1 MSAEVPEVHSPAV
14 QSAVRKIF
22 RRVVPLFF
30 VMFVANYMDRV
41 NLGFAQDELRADV
54 GLSAAAFG
62 LGAGIFFIAYA
73 IFEVPSNMLMERFG
87 AKVWLT
93 RIMISWGV
101 VATAMA
107 FVDSVEM
114 FYALRFLLGVAEAG
128 FFPAVIYY
136 FSRWLPDS
144 HRGRATSIF
153 LMGSGTATVIVG
165 PVSGALMELH
175 GIWGHAGWQWMFFI
189 EGVFSVV
196 YRFLDSGVEQATWL
210 TDEEKSGLV
219 AAIDAEQDER
229 DARRGGKAARVS
241 RWKLLADPQML
252 LFLWIYFA
260 INVALYAVTF
270 WLPSI
275 VDDIGGVSD
284 FQVGLLTAVPWLCAL
299 AALFVSGR
307 VSDRIGRRRPVLVVL
322 LLLGGC
328 GTLLAVFVSPWVGLG
343 ALCLAAM
350 GFKPA
355 SPVFWTIPQS
365 YLDARAAAPGIAL
378 INSIGNLGGFVAPTA
393 FGIIEDTTGSTKGGL
408 VGLTVVGFLAALSV
422 LLVRGGGRNDRVRT
436 RPAKAVAAPAPET
449 TPGAARTRSR
459 VLPPPDATR
468 PAPPHRRWRG
478 AHWRGPHHARERTVT
493 ASTVSTDVPGATDVP
508 VMPADERTHR
518 HVPPEGS
525 HRHPQVDPLAA
536 LRTPQDPPWDV
547 YLTGTVFLDVIFTG
561 LDSAPVRGTESWARG
576 MGRARAASPTW
587 RPRWPVSACAPR
599 WPPPSATTTT
609 ATTAGTRSPRA
620 RASTCP
626 RPAPCPAGTRR

>member
-1 MSAEVPEVHSPAV
+1 MHSPAV

-153 LMGSGTATVIVG
+153 LMGSGTATVVVG
-165 PVSGALMELH
+165 PVSGALMEMH

-189 EGVFSVV
+189 EGVFSVVLGFVV

-229 DARRGGKAARVS
+229 DARRGEKAARVS

-299 AALFVSGR
+299 VALFVSGR
-307 VSDRIGRRRPVLVVL
+307 VSDRIGKRRPVLVVL

-365 YLDARAAAPGIAL
+365 YLDVRAAAPGIAL

-436 RPAKAVAAPAPET
+436 RPDRAAAAPAPEA
-449 TPGAARTRSR
+449 TPGAARTAQ
-459 VLPPPDATR
+459 PGPAT
-468 PAPPHRRWRG
+468 A
-478 AHWRGPHHARERTVT
+478 
-493 ASTVSTDVPGATDVP
+493 
-508 VMPADERTHR
+508 
-518 HVPPEGS
+518 
-525 HRHPQVDPLAA
+525 
-536 LRTPQDPPWDV
+536 
-547 YLTGTVFLDVIFTG
+547 
-561 LDSAPVRGTESWARG
+561 
-576 MGRARAASPTW
+576 
-587 RPRWPVSACAPR
+587 
-599 WPPPSATTTT
+599 
-609 ATTAGTRSPRA
+609 
-620 RASTCP
+620 
-626 RPAPCPAGTRR
+626 

>member
-1 MSAEVPEVHSPAV
+1 
-14 QSAVRKIF
+14 
-22 RRVVPLFF
+22 
-30 VMFVANYMDRV
+30 MFVANYMDRV

-73 IFEVPSNMLMERFG
+73 LFEVPSNILMERYG
-87 AKVWLT
+87 PKVWLT

-153 LMGSGTATVIVG
+153 LMGSGTATVVVG
-165 PVSGALMELH
+165 PVSGALMEMH

-196 YRFLDSGVEQATWL
+196 LGFVVYRFLDSGIEKADWL
-210 TDEEKSGLV
+210 TDEEKTGLV
-219 AAIDAEQDER
+219 AVIDAEQEAR
-229 DARRGGKAARVS
+229 DAQRGTAGPVS

-275 VDDIGGVSD
+275 VDDIGGLSS
-284 FQVGLLTAVPWLCAL
+284 FEVGLLTSVPWLCAI
-299 AALFVSGR
+299 AAVYVSGR
-307 VSDRIGRRRPVLVVL
+307 LSDRIGKRRPVLITL
-322 LLLGGC
+322 LVLGGC
-328 GTLLAVFVSPWVGLG
+328 GTLLTVFVSPWAGLG

-355 SPVFWTIPQS
+355 SPIFWTIPQS

-393 FGIIEDTTGSTKGGL
+393 FGIIEDTTGSTQAGL

-436 RPAKAVAAPAPET
+436 RATPAPAAAPAPET
-449 TPGAARTRSR
+449 SPGAARGA
-459 VLPPPDATR
+459 LPGTA
-468 PAPPHRRWRG
+468 PA
-478 AHWRGPHHARERTVT
+478 
-493 ASTVSTDVPGATDVP
+493 
-508 VMPADERTHR
+508 
-518 HVPPEGS
+518 
-525 HRHPQVDPLAA
+525 
-536 LRTPQDPPWDV
+536 
-547 YLTGTVFLDVIFTG
+547 
-561 LDSAPVRGTESWARG
+561 
-576 MGRARAASPTW
+576 
-587 RPRWPVSACAPR
+587 
-599 WPPPSATTTT
+599 
-609 ATTAGTRSPRA
+609 
-620 RASTCP
+620 
-626 RPAPCPAGTRR
+626 

>member
-1 MSAEVPEVHSPAV
+1 MHSPAV

-62 LGAGIFFIAYA
+62 LGAGIFFVAYA

-144 HRGRATSIF
+144 HRGRATSVF

-165 PVSGALMELH
+165 PISGALMEMH

-189 EGVFSVV
+189 EGVFSVVLGFVV

-229 DARRGGKAARVS
+229 DARRGEKAARVS

-275 VDDIGGVSD
+275 VDNIGGVSD

-299 AALFVSGR
+299 VALFVSGR
-307 VSDRIGRRRPVLVVL
+307 VSDRIGKRRPVLVAL

-436 RPAKAVAAPAPET
+436 RPAGAAAAPAPET
-449 TPGAARTRSR
+449 SPGAARTTH
-459 VLPPPDATR
+459 PGPAT
-468 PAPPHRRWRG
+468 A
-478 AHWRGPHHARERTVT
+478 
-493 ASTVSTDVPGATDVP
+493 
-508 VMPADERTHR
+508 
-518 HVPPEGS
+518 
-525 HRHPQVDPLAA
+525 
-536 LRTPQDPPWDV
+536 
-547 YLTGTVFLDVIFTG
+547 
-561 LDSAPVRGTESWARG
+561 
-576 MGRARAASPTW
+576 
-587 RPRWPVSACAPR
+587 
-599 WPPPSATTTT
+599 
-609 ATTAGTRSPRA
+609 
-620 RASTCP
+620 
-626 RPAPCPAGTRR
+626 

>member
-1 MSAEVPEVHSPAV
+1 MSVKPAQPAPVEHPPAV
-14 QSAVRKIF
+14 QSAIRKIF

-73 IFEVPSNMLMERFG
+73 LFEVPSNILMERFG

-107 FVDSVEM
+107 FVNSVEM

-165 PVSGALMELH
+165 PVSGALLEMH
-175 GIWGHAGWQWMFFI
+175 GVWGHSGWQWMFFI
-189 EGVFSVV
+189 EGVLSVVLGFVV
-196 YRFLDSGVEQATWL
+196 YRFLDSGIETAKWL
-210 TDEEKSGLV
+210 TDEEKTGLV
-219 AAIDAEQDER
+219 AVIDAEQDAR
-229 DARRGGKAARVS
+229 DAERGTGTHVS

-275 VDDIGGVSD
+275 VDDIGGLSS
-284 FQVGLLTAVPWLCAL
+284 FQVGLLTSVPWLCAI
-299 AALFVSGR
+299 ASVYVSGR
-307 VSDRIGRRRPVLVVL
+307 VSDRIGKRRPILIALLV
-322 LLLGGC
+322 LGGC
-328 GTLLAVFVSPWVGLG
+328 GTLLAVFVSPWAGLG

-355 SPVFWTIPQS
+355 SPIFWTIPQS

-378 INSIGNLGGFVAPTA
+378 VNSIGNLGGFVAPTA
-393 FGIIEDTTGSTKGGL
+393 FGLVEDATGSTKGGL

-436 RPAKAVAAPAPET
+436 KPAKAPVTPEPRA
-449 TPGAARTRSR
+449 TPGAART
-459 VLPPPDATR
+459 AR
-468 PAPPHRRWRG
+468 P
-478 AHWRGPHHARERTVT
+478 GP
-493 ASTVSTDVPGATDVP
+493 
-508 VMPADERTHR
+508 
-518 HVPPEGS
+518 
-525 HRHPQVDPLAA
+525 AA
-536 LRTPQDPPWDV
+536 
-547 YLTGTVFLDVIFTG
+547 
-561 LDSAPVRGTESWARG
+561 A
-576 MGRARAASPTW
+576 
-587 RPRWPVSACAPR
+587 
-599 WPPPSATTTT
+599 
-609 ATTAGTRSPRA
+609 
-620 RASTCP
+620 
-626 RPAPCPAGTRR
+626 

>member
-1 MSAEVPEVHSPAV
+1 MHSPAV

-62 LGAGIFFIAYA
+62 LGAGVFFIAYA
-73 IFEVPSNMLMERFG
+73 LFEIPSNMLMERFG

-93 RIMISWGV
+93 RIMISWGI

-107 FVDSVEM
+107 FVNSVEM

-165 PVSGALMELH
+165 PVSGALMEMH

-196 YRFLDSGVEQATWL
+196 LGFVVYRFLDSGVEQATWL
-210 TDEEKSGLV
+210 TDEEKAHLV
-219 AAIDAEQDER
+219 AAIDAEQEER
-229 DARRGGKAARVS
+229 DARRGEKAARVS

-299 AALFVSGR
+299 VALFVSGR
-307 VSDRIGRRRPVLVVL
+307 VSDSIGKRRPVLVVL

-328 GTLLAVFVSPWVGLG
+328 GTLLAVFVSPWIGLG

-436 RPAKAVAAPAPET
+436 RPAGAAAAPAPET
-449 TPGAARTRSR
+449 TPGAARTAH
-459 VLPPPDATR
+459 PGPAT
-468 PAPPHRRWRG
+468 A
-478 AHWRGPHHARERTVT
+478 
-493 ASTVSTDVPGATDVP
+493 
-508 VMPADERTHR
+508 
-518 HVPPEGS
+518 
-525 HRHPQVDPLAA
+525 
-536 LRTPQDPPWDV
+536 
-547 YLTGTVFLDVIFTG
+547 
-561 LDSAPVRGTESWARG
+561 
-576 MGRARAASPTW
+576 
-587 RPRWPVSACAPR
+587 
-599 WPPPSATTTT
+599 
-609 ATTAGTRSPRA
+609 
-620 RASTCP
+620 
-626 RPAPCPAGTRR
+626 

>member
-1 MSAEVPEVHSPAV
+1 M
-14 QSAVRKIF
+14 
-22 RRVVPLFF
+22 
-30 VMFVANYMDRV
+30 
-41 NLGFAQDELRADV
+41 
-54 GLSAAAFG
+54 
-62 LGAGIFFIAYA
+62 
-73 IFEVPSNMLMERFG
+73 
-87 AKVWLT
+87 WLT

-107 FVDSVEM
+107 FVNSVEM

-165 PVSGALMELH
+165 PISGALMEMH
-175 GIWGHAGWQWMFFI
+175 GIWGHAGWQWMFFV
-189 EGVFSVV
+189 EGVFSVVLGFVV

-219 AAIDAEQDER
+219 AAIDAEQEER
-229 DARRGGKAARVS
+229 DARRGEKAARVS

-299 AALFVSGR
+299 VALFVSGR
-307 VSDRIGRRRPVLVVL
+307 VSDRIGKRRPVLVVL

-393 FGIIEDTTGSTKGGL
+393 FGIIEDSTGSTKGGL

-422 LLVRGGGRNDRVRT
+422 LLVRGGGRNDRVRA
-436 RPAKAVAAPAPET
+436 RPAKAPAAAAPES
-449 TPGAARTRSR
+449 TPGAARRAD
-459 VLPPPDATR
+459 PG
-468 PAPPHRRWRG
+468 PAP
-478 AHWRGPHHARERTVT
+478 A
-493 ASTVSTDVPGATDVP
+493 
-508 VMPADERTHR
+508 
-518 HVPPEGS
+518 
-525 HRHPQVDPLAA
+525 
-536 LRTPQDPPWDV
+536 
-547 YLTGTVFLDVIFTG
+547 
-561 LDSAPVRGTESWARG
+561 
-576 MGRARAASPTW
+576 
-587 RPRWPVSACAPR
+587 
-599 WPPPSATTTT
+599 
-609 ATTAGTRSPRA
+609 
-620 RASTCP
+620 
-626 RPAPCPAGTRR
+626 

>member
-1 MSAEVPEVHSPAV
+1 
-14 QSAVRKIF
+14 
-22 RRVVPLFF
+22 
-30 VMFVANYMDRV
+30 MFVANYMDRV
-41 NLGFAQDELRADV
+41 NLGFAQDQLRADV

-101 VATAMA
+101 VATAMV
-107 FVDSVEM
+107 FVNSPGM

-144 HRGRATSIF
+144 HRGRATSVF

-165 PVSGALMELH
+165 PISGALLEMH
-175 GIWGHAGWQWMFFI
+175 GIWGHSGWQWMFFI
-189 EGVFSVV
+189 EGIVSVALGFVV
-196 YRFLDSGVEQATWL
+196 YRFLDSSVEAATWL
-210 TDEEKSGLV
+210 TREEKDGLV
-219 AAIDAEQDER
+219 AVIDAEQHER
-229 DARRGGKAARVS
+229 EEGRATARVS

-275 VDDIGGVSD
+275 VDDIGGLSE
-284 FQVGLLTAVPWLCAL
+284 FQVGLLTAVPWLFAI
-299 AALFVSGR
+299 ASVYVSGR
-307 VSDRIGRRRPVLVVL
+307 LSDRIGKRRPILVAL
-322 LLLGGC
+322 LLVGGA

-343 ALCLAAM
+343 ALCLAAV

-355 SPVFWTIPQS
+355 SPIFWTIPQS

-393 FGIIEDTTGSTKGGL
+393 FGLIEDATGSTKGGL

-422 LLVRGGGRNDRVRT
+422 LLVRGGGRNDVVRGARRT
-436 RPAKAVAAPAPET
+436 PPDPASAPASRIVGG
-449 TPGAARTRSR
+449 GAAR
-459 VLPPPDATR
+459 
-468 PAPPHRRWRG
+468 
-478 AHWRGPHHARERTVT
+478 VT
-493 ASTVSTDVPGATDVP
+493 G
-508 VMPADERTHR
+508 
-518 HVPPEGS
+518 
-525 HRHPQVDPLAA
+525 
-536 LRTPQDPPWDV
+536 
-547 YLTGTVFLDVIFTG
+547 
-561 LDSAPVRGTESWARG
+561 
-576 MGRARAASPTW
+576 
-587 RPRWPVSACAPR
+587 
-599 WPPPSATTTT
+599 
-609 ATTAGTRSPRA
+609 
-620 RASTCP
+620 
-626 RPAPCPAGTRR
+626 

>member
-1 MSAEVPEVHSPAV
+1 MSAVPPEAHSPAV

-73 IFEVPSNMLMERFG
+73 LFEVPSNILMERYG
-87 AKVWLT
+87 PKVWLT

-107 FVDSVEM
+107 FVNSVEM

-144 HRGRATSIF
+144 HRGRATSVF

-165 PVSGALMELH
+165 PVSGALMEMH
-175 GIWGHAGWQWMFFI
+175 GVWGHAGWQWMFFI

-196 YRFLDSGVEQATWL
+196 LGFVVYRFLDSGVETADWL
-210 TDEEKSGLV
+210 TEEEKTGLV
-219 AAIDAEQDER
+219 AVIDAEQEER
-229 DARRGGKAARVS
+229 DARRGTGAHAS
-241 RWKLLADPQML
+241 RWRLLADPQML

-275 VDDIGGVSD
+275 VDDIGGLGD
-284 FQVGLLTAVPWLCAL
+284 FQVGLLTSVPWLCAI
-299 AALFVSGR
+299 AAVYVSGR
-307 VSDRIGRRRPVLVVL
+307 VSDRLGKRRPVLAVL
-322 LLLGGC
+322 LVLGGC
-328 GTLLAVFVSPWVGLG
+328 GTLLAVFVSPWAGLG

-393 FGIIEDTTGSTKGGL
+393 FGLIEDATGSTRGGL

-422 LLVRGGGRNDRVRT
+422 LLVRGGGRNDRVRA
-436 RPAKAVAAPAPET
+436 RPAKA
-449 TPGAARTRSR
+449 
-459 VLPPPDATR
+459 PDATG
-468 PAPPHRRWRG
+468 PEAAPG
-478 AHWRGPHHARERTVT
+478 TART
-493 ASTVSTDVPGATDVP
+493 ALPG
-508 VMPADERTHR
+508 
-518 HVPPEGS
+518 
-525 HRHPQVDPLAA
+525 
-536 LRTPQDPPWDV
+536 
-547 YLTGTVFLDVIFTG
+547 
-561 LDSAPVRGTESWARG
+561 
-576 MGRARAASPTW
+576 
-587 RPRWPVSACAPR
+587 
-599 WPPPSATTTT
+599 SAT
-609 ATTAGTRSPRA
+609 A
-620 RASTCP
+620 
-626 RPAPCPAGTRR
+626 

>member
-1 MSAEVPEVHSPAV
+1 VSAVPPVPEVQHPPAV

-73 IFEVPSNMLMERFG
+73 IFEVPSNILMERFG

-107 FVDSVEM
+107 FVNSVEM

-165 PVSGALMELH
+165 PISGALLEMH
-175 GIWGHAGWQWMFFI
+175 GIWGHSGWQWMFFV
-189 EGVFSVV
+189 EGVFSVVLGFVV

-210 TDEEKSGLV
+210 TDEEKTGLV
-219 AAIDAEQDER
+219 AVIDAEQDAR
-229 DARRGGKAARVS
+229 DERRGEKAAKVS

-275 VDDIGGVSD
+275 VDDIGGLSA
-284 FQVGLLTAVPWLCAL
+284 FQVGLLTSVPWICAI
-299 AALFVSGR
+299 AALYVSGR
-307 VSDRIGRRRPVLVVL
+307 ISDRIGKRRPVLVTL

-393 FGIIEDTTGSTKGGL
+393 FGIIEDSTGSTKGGL

-436 RPAKAVAAPAPET
+436 RPAKTPPAPAPKT
-449 TPGAARTRSR
+449 TPGAARS
-459 VLPPPDATR
+459 
-468 PAPPHRRWRG
+468 APPG
-478 AHWRGPHHARERTVT
+478 
-493 ASTVSTDVPGATDVP
+493 
-508 VMPADERTHR
+508 
-518 HVPPEGS
+518 
-525 HRHPQVDPLAA
+525 
-536 LRTPQDPPWDV
+536 
-547 YLTGTVFLDVIFTG
+547 
-561 LDSAPVRGTESWARG
+561 
-576 MGRARAASPTW
+576 
-587 RPRWPVSACAPR
+587 
-599 WPPPSATTTT
+599 SAT
-609 ATTAGTRSPRA
+609 A
-620 RASTCP
+620 
-626 RPAPCPAGTRR
+626 

>member
-1 MSAEVPEVHSPAV
+1 V

-73 IFEVPSNMLMERFG
+73 LFEVPSNILMERFG

-144 HRGRATSIF
+144 HRGRATSVF

-165 PVSGALMELH
+165 PVSGALLEMH
-175 GIWGHAGWQWMFFI
+175 GVWGHSGWQWMFFV
-189 EGVFSVV
+189 EGVFSVVLGFVV

-210 TDEEKSGLV
+210 TDEEKTGLV
-219 AAIDAEQDER
+219 AVIDAEQDER
-229 DARRGGKAARVS
+229 DARRGDKAAKVS

-275 VDDIGGVSD
+275 VDDIGGLSD
-284 FQVGLLTAVPWLCAL
+284 FQVGLLTSVPWLCAIG
-299 AALFVSGR
+299 ALYVSGR
-307 VSDRIGRRRPVLVVL
+307 ISDRIGKRRPVLITL
-322 LLLGGC
+322 LVLGGC
-328 GTLLAVFVSPWVGLG
+328 GTLLAVFVSPWAGLG
-343 ALCLAAM
+343 ALCVAAM

-393 FGIIEDTTGSTKGGL
+393 FGIIEDSTGSTEGGL

-436 RPAKAVAAPAPET
+436 RPARKPAATAPET
-449 TPGAARTRSR
+449 TPGAARTSH
-459 VLPPPDATR
+459 PGPAT
-468 PAPPHRRWRG
+468 A
-478 AHWRGPHHARERTVT
+478 
-493 ASTVSTDVPGATDVP
+493 
-508 VMPADERTHR
+508 
-518 HVPPEGS
+518 
-525 HRHPQVDPLAA
+525 
-536 LRTPQDPPWDV
+536 
-547 YLTGTVFLDVIFTG
+547 
-561 LDSAPVRGTESWARG
+561 
-576 MGRARAASPTW
+576 
-587 RPRWPVSACAPR
+587 
-599 WPPPSATTTT
+599 
-609 ATTAGTRSPRA
+609 
-620 RASTCP
+620 
-626 RPAPCPAGTRR
+626 

>member
-1 MSAEVPEVHSPAV
+1 
-14 QSAVRKIF
+14 
-22 RRVVPLFF
+22 
-30 VMFVANYMDRV
+30 MFVANYMDRV

-73 IFEVPSNMLMERFG
+73 IFEVPSNILMERFG
-87 AKVWLT
+87 PKVWLT

-107 FVDSVEM
+107 FVNSVEM

-165 PVSGALMELH
+165 PVSGALMEMH
-175 GIWGHAGWQWMFFI
+175 GIWGHSGWQWMFFI

-196 YRFLDSGVEQATWL
+196 LGFVVYRFLDSGIEQATWL
-210 TDEEKSGLV
+210 TDEEKTGLV
-219 AAIDAEQDER
+219 AVIDAEQDAR
-229 DARRGGKAARVS
+229 DARRGTGAAEVS

-299 AALFVSGR
+299 VALFVSGR
-307 VSDRIGRRRPVLVVL
+307 ISDRIGKRRPVLVIL

-328 GTLLAVFVSPWVGLG
+328 GTLLAVFVSPWAGLG

-355 SPVFWTIPQS
+355 SPIFWTIPQS

-436 RPAKAVAAPAPET
+436 RPAKAPVPTAPET
-449 TPGAARTRSR
+449 TPGAARTAR
-459 VLPPPDATR
+459 PGPAT
-468 PAPPHRRWRG
+468 A
-478 AHWRGPHHARERTVT
+478 
-493 ASTVSTDVPGATDVP
+493 
-508 VMPADERTHR
+508 
-518 HVPPEGS
+518 
-525 HRHPQVDPLAA
+525 
-536 LRTPQDPPWDV
+536 
-547 YLTGTVFLDVIFTG
+547 
-561 LDSAPVRGTESWARG
+561 
-576 MGRARAASPTW
+576 
-587 RPRWPVSACAPR
+587 
-599 WPPPSATTTT
+599 
-609 ATTAGTRSPRA
+609 
-620 RASTCP
+620 
-626 RPAPCPAGTRR
+626 

>member
-1 MSAEVPEVHSPAV
+1 M
-14 QSAVRKIF
+14 
-22 RRVVPLFF
+22 
-30 VMFVANYMDRV
+30 
-41 NLGFAQDELRADV
+41 
-54 GLSAAAFG
+54 
-62 LGAGIFFIAYA
+62 
-73 IFEVPSNMLMERFG
+73 
-87 AKVWLT
+87 WLT

-165 PVSGALMELH
+165 PISGALMEMH

-196 YRFLDSGVEQATWL
+196 LGFVVYRFLDSGVEQATWL
-210 TDEEKSGLV
+210 TDEETSGLV

-229 DARRGGKAARVS
+229 DARRGEKAARVS
-241 RWKLLADPQML
+241 RWKLLADPRML

-299 AALFVSGR
+299 VALFVSGR
-307 VSDRIGRRRPVLVVL
+307 VSDRIGKRRPVLVVL

-408 VGLTVVGFLAALSV
+408 VGLTVVGFLAAPSV

-436 RPAKAVAAPAPET
+436 RPERVVAAPAPET
-449 TPGAARTRSR
+449 TPGADRTAQ
-459 VLPPPDATR
+459 PGPAT
-468 PAPPHRRWRG
+468 A
-478 AHWRGPHHARERTVT
+478 
-493 ASTVSTDVPGATDVP
+493 
-508 VMPADERTHR
+508 
-518 HVPPEGS
+518 
-525 HRHPQVDPLAA
+525 
-536 LRTPQDPPWDV
+536 
-547 YLTGTVFLDVIFTG
+547 
-561 LDSAPVRGTESWARG
+561 
-576 MGRARAASPTW
+576 
-587 RPRWPVSACAPR
+587 
-599 WPPPSATTTT
+599 
-609 ATTAGTRSPRA
+609 
-620 RASTCP
+620 
-626 RPAPCPAGTRR
+626 

>member
-1 MSAEVPEVHSPAV
+1 MPAAPPTPEVQHPPAV
-14 QSAVRKIF
+14 SSAIHKIF

-41 NLGFAQDELRADV
+41 NLGFAQDQLRADV

-107 FVDSVEM
+107 FVNSPGM

-144 HRGRATSIF
+144 HRGRATSVF

-165 PVSGALMELH
+165 PISGALLEMH
-175 GIWGHAGWQWMFFI
+175 GLWGHSGWQWMFFV

-196 YRFLDSGVEQATWL
+196 LGFVVYRYLDSGIEQATWL
-210 TDEEKSGLV
+210 TDEEKAGLV
-219 AAIDAEQDER
+219 TAIDAEQDAR
-229 DARRGGKAARVS
+229 DAQRGTKARVS

-275 VDDIGGVSD
+275 VDDIGGLSD
-284 FQVGLLTAVPWLCAL
+284 LQVGFLTSVPWICAI
-299 AALFVSGR
+299 AAVYVSGR
-307 VSDRIGRRRPVLVVL
+307 ISDRIGKRRPVLVVL
-322 LLLGGC
+322 LLIGGC

-343 ALCLAAM
+343 ALCLAAV

-422 LLVRGGGRNDRVRT
+422 LLVRGGGRNDRVRVRT
-436 RPAKAVAAPAPET
+436 SKGAAAPAPEESPGVARSVRPGT
-449 TPGAARTRSR
+449 GAA
-459 VLPPPDATR
+459 
-468 PAPPHRRWRG
+468 
-478 AHWRGPHHARERTVT
+478 
-493 ASTVSTDVPGATDVP
+493 
-508 VMPADERTHR
+508 
-518 HVPPEGS
+518 
-525 HRHPQVDPLAA
+525 
-536 LRTPQDPPWDV
+536 
-547 YLTGTVFLDVIFTG
+547 
-561 LDSAPVRGTESWARG
+561 
-576 MGRARAASPTW
+576 
-587 RPRWPVSACAPR
+587 
-599 WPPPSATTTT
+599 
-609 ATTAGTRSPRA
+609 
-620 RASTCP
+620 
-626 RPAPCPAGTRR
+626 

>member
-1 MSAEVPEVHSPAV
+1 MHSPAV

-153 LMGSGTATVIVG
+153 LMGSGTATVVVG
-165 PVSGALMELH
+165 PVSGALMEMH

-189 EGVFSVV
+189 EGVFSVVLGFVV

-229 DARRGGKAARVS
+229 DARRGEKAARVS

-299 AALFVSGR
+299 VALFVSGR
-307 VSDRIGRRRPVLVVL
+307 VSDRIGKRRPVLVVL

-436 RPAKAVAAPAPET
+436 RPDRAAAAPAPEA
-449 TPGAARTRSR
+449 TPGAARTAQ
-459 VLPPPDATR
+459 PGPAT
-468 PAPPHRRWRG
+468 A
-478 AHWRGPHHARERTVT
+478 
-493 ASTVSTDVPGATDVP
+493 
-508 VMPADERTHR
+508 
-518 HVPPEGS
+518 
-525 HRHPQVDPLAA
+525 
-536 LRTPQDPPWDV
+536 
-547 YLTGTVFLDVIFTG
+547 
-561 LDSAPVRGTESWARG
+561 
-576 MGRARAASPTW
+576 
-587 RPRWPVSACAPR
+587 
-599 WPPPSATTTT
+599 
-609 ATTAGTRSPRA
+609 
-620 RASTCP
+620 
-626 RPAPCPAGTRR
+626 

>member
-1 MSAEVPEVHSPAV
+1 MHSPAV

-107 FVDSVEM
+107 FVNSVEM

-165 PVSGALMELH
+165 PISGALMEMH
-175 GIWGHAGWQWMFFI
+175 GIWGHAGWQWMFFV
-189 EGVFSVV
+189 EGVFSVVLGFVV

-219 AAIDAEQDER
+219 AAIDAEQEER
-229 DARRGGKAARVS
+229 DARRGEKAARVS

-299 AALFVSGR
+299 VALFVSGR

-393 FGIIEDTTGSTKGGL
+393 FGIIEDSTGSTKGGL

-422 LLVRGGGRNDRVRT
+422 LLVRGGGRNDRVRA
-436 RPAKAVAAPAPET
+436 RPAKAPAAPAPES
-449 TPGAARTRSR
+449 TPGAARRAD
-459 VLPPPDATR
+459 PG
-468 PAPPHRRWRG
+468 PAP
-478 AHWRGPHHARERTVT
+478 A
-493 ASTVSTDVPGATDVP
+493 
-508 VMPADERTHR
+508 
-518 HVPPEGS
+518 
-525 HRHPQVDPLAA
+525 
-536 LRTPQDPPWDV
+536 
-547 YLTGTVFLDVIFTG
+547 
-561 LDSAPVRGTESWARG
+561 
-576 MGRARAASPTW
+576 
-587 RPRWPVSACAPR
+587 
-599 WPPPSATTTT
+599 
-609 ATTAGTRSPRA
+609 
-620 RASTCP
+620 
-626 RPAPCPAGTRR
+626 

>member
-1 MSAEVPEVHSPAV
+1 MHSPAV

-62 LGAGIFFIAYA
+62 LGAGVFFIAYA

-107 FVDSVEM
+107 FVNSVEM

-165 PVSGALMELH
+165 PISGALMEMH

-189 EGVFSVV
+189 EGIFSVVLGFVV
-196 YRFLDSGVEQATWL
+196 YRFLDSGIEQAAWL
-210 TDEEKSGLV
+210 TDEEKTGLV
-219 AAIDAEQDER
+219 AAIDAEQEER
-229 DARRGGKAARVS
+229 DARRGGEAAKVS

-299 AALFVSGR
+299 VALFVSGR
-307 VSDRIGRRRPVLVVL
+307 ISDRIGKRRPVLAVL

-393 FGIIEDTTGSTKGGL
+393 FGIIEDTTGSTEGGL
-408 VGLTVVGFLAALSV
+408 VGLTVIGFLAALSV

-449 TPGAARTRSR
+449 TPGAART
-459 VLPPPDATR
+459 VHP
-468 PAPPHRRWRG
+468 
-478 AHWRGPHHARERTVT
+478 GP
-493 ASTVSTDVPGATDVP
+493 
-508 VMPADERTHR
+508 
-518 HVPPEGS
+518 
-525 HRHPQVDPLAA
+525 
-536 LRTPQDPPWDV
+536 
-547 YLTGTVFLDVIFTG
+547 
-561 LDSAPVRGTESWARG
+561 
-576 MGRARAASPTW
+576 
-587 RPRWPVSACAPR
+587 
-599 WPPPSATTTT
+599 ATT
-609 ATTAGTRSPRA
+609 
-620 RASTCP
+620 
-626 RPAPCPAGTRR
+626 

>member
-1 MSAEVPEVHSPAV
+1 MSAVPPVPEVQHPPAV
-14 QSAVRKIF
+14 RSAVRKIF

-107 FVDSVEM
+107 FVNSAEM

-165 PVSGALMELH
+165 PISGALMEMH

-189 EGVFSVV
+189 EGIFSVVLGFVV
-196 YRFLDSGVEQATWL
+196 YRFLDSGIETAKWL
-210 TDEEKSGLV
+210 TDEEKTGLV
-219 AAIDAEQDER
+219 AVIDAEQR
-229 DARRGGKAARVS
+229 DREDRRGTARVS

-275 VDDIGGVSD
+275 VDDIGGLSD
-284 FQVGLLTAVPWLCAL
+284 LQVGFLTAVPWLCAI
-299 AALFVSGR
+299 AAVYVSGR
-307 VSDRIGRRRPVLVVL
+307 ISDRIGKRRPVLITL

-436 RPAKAVAAPAPET
+436 RPAKTPAAPAPEA
-449 TPGAARTRSR
+449 TPGAART
-459 VLPPPDATR
+459 AR
-468 PAPPHRRWRG
+468 P
-478 AHWRGPHHARERTVT
+478 GP
-493 ASTVSTDVPGATDVP
+493 
-508 VMPADERTHR
+508 
-518 HVPPEGS
+518 
-525 HRHPQVDPLAA
+525 AA
-536 LRTPQDPPWDV
+536 
-547 YLTGTVFLDVIFTG
+547 
-561 LDSAPVRGTESWARG
+561 A
-576 MGRARAASPTW
+576 
-587 RPRWPVSACAPR
+587 
-599 WPPPSATTTT
+599 
-609 ATTAGTRSPRA
+609 
-620 RASTCP
+620 
-626 RPAPCPAGTRR
+626 

>member
-1 MSAEVPEVHSPAV
+1 MHPPAV
-14 QSAVRKIF
+14 QSAIRKIF

-73 IFEVPSNMLMERFG
+73 LFEVPSNILMERYG
-87 AKVWLT
+87 PKVWLT

-107 FVDSVEM
+107 FVNSVEM

-165 PVSGALMELH
+165 PVSGALMEMH

-196 YRFLDSGVEQATWL
+196 LGFVVYRFLDSGIDKADWL
-210 TDEEKSGLV
+210 TDEEKTGLV
-219 AAIDAEQDER
+219 AVIDAEQDAR
-229 DARRGGKAARVS
+229 DAQRGTRGRAS
-241 RWKLLADPQML
+241 RWKMLADPQML

-275 VDDIGGVSD
+275 VADIGGLSS
-284 FQVGLLTAVPWLCAL
+284 FQVGLLTSVPWLCAI
-299 AALFVSGR
+299 AAVYLSGR
-307 VSDRIGRRRPVLVVL
+307 VSDRIGKRRPVLMTL
-322 LLLGGC
+322 LVLGGC
-328 GTLLAVFVSPWVGLG
+328 GTLLAVFVSPWAGLG

-355 SPVFWTIPQS
+355 SPIFWTIPQS

-393 FGIIEDTTGSTKGGL
+393 FGIIEDSTGSTKGGL

-436 RPAKAVAAPAPET
+436 SPSKAPTATAPGT
-449 TPGAARTRSR
+449 TPGAART
-459 VLPPPDATR
+459 
-468 PAPPHRRWRG
+468 
-478 AHWRGPHHARERTVT
+478 AHPGPST
-493 ASTVSTDVPGATDVP
+493 A
-508 VMPADERTHR
+508 
-518 HVPPEGS
+518 
-525 HRHPQVDPLAA
+525 
-536 LRTPQDPPWDV
+536 
-547 YLTGTVFLDVIFTG
+547 
-561 LDSAPVRGTESWARG
+561 
-576 MGRARAASPTW
+576 
-587 RPRWPVSACAPR
+587 
-599 WPPPSATTTT
+599 
-609 ATTAGTRSPRA
+609 
-620 RASTCP
+620 
-626 RPAPCPAGTRR
+626 

>member
-1 MSAEVPEVHSPAV
+1 MSAVVPVEHPPAV
-14 QSAVRKIF
+14 QSAVAKIF

-41 NLGFAQDELRADV
+41 NLGFAQDQLRADV

-73 IFEVPSNMLMERFG
+73 LFEVPSNMMMERFG
-87 AKVWLT
+87 AKIWLT

-107 FVDSVEM
+107 FVNSPGL

-144 HRGRATSIF
+144 HRGRATSVF

-165 PVSGALMELH
+165 PISGALLEMH
-175 GIWGHAGWQWMFFI
+175 GVWGHSGWQWMFFI
-189 EGVFSVV
+189 EGVVSVV
-196 YRFLDSGVEQATWL
+196 LGFVVFRFLDSSVESATWL
-210 TDEEKSGLV
+210 TREEKDGLV
-219 AAIDAEQDER
+219 AVIDAEQHER
-229 DARRGGKAARVS
+229 QEARATAHVS

-275 VDDIGGVSD
+275 VDDIGGLSE
-284 FQVGLLTAVPWLCAL
+284 FQVGLLTAVPWLFAI
-299 AALFVSGR
+299 ASVYVSGR
-307 VSDRIGRRRPVLVVL
+307 LSDKLGKRRPILVAL
-322 LLLGGC
+322 LLIGGA
-328 GTLLAVFVSPWVGLG
+328 GTLLAVFVSPWAGLG
-343 ALCLAAM
+343 ALCLAAV

-393 FGIIEDTTGSTKGGL
+393 FGLIEDATGSTKGGL

-422 LLVRGGGRNDRVRT
+422 LLVRGGGRNDKVR
-436 RPAKAVAAPAPET
+436 RPRQAQAAPA
-449 TPGAARTRSR
+449 R
-459 VLPPPDATR
+459 R
-468 PAPPHRRWRG
+468 PAPGGIAERG
-478 AHWRGPHHARERTVT
+478 A
-493 ASTVSTDVPGATDVP
+493 
-508 VMPADERTHR
+508 
-518 HVPPEGS
+518 
-525 HRHPQVDPLAA
+525 AA
-536 LRTPQDPPWDV
+536 V
-547 YLTGTVFLDVIFTG
+547 
-561 LDSAPVRGTESWARG
+561 
-576 MGRARAASPTW
+576 
-587 RPRWPVSACAPR
+587 
-599 WPPPSATTTT
+599 
-609 ATTAGTRSPRA
+609 
-620 RASTCP
+620 
-626 RPAPCPAGTRR
+626 

>member
-1 MSAEVPEVHSPAV
+1 M
-14 QSAVRKIF
+14 
-22 RRVVPLFF
+22 VPLFF

-73 IFEVPSNMLMERFG
+73 LFEVPSNILMERFG

-107 FVDSVEM
+107 FVNSVET

-165 PVSGALMELH
+165 PVSGALLEMH
-175 GIWGHAGWQWMFFI
+175 GVWGHSGWQWMFFI
-189 EGVFSVV
+189 EGVLSVVLGFVV
-196 YRFLDSGVEQATWL
+196 YRFLDSGIETAKWL
-210 TDEEKSGLV
+210 TDEEKTGLV
-219 AAIDAEQDER
+219 AVIDAEQDAR
-229 DARRGGKAARVS
+229 DAERGTGTHVS

-275 VDDIGGVSD
+275 VDDIGGLSS
-284 FQVGLLTAVPWLCAL
+284 FQVGLLTSVPWLCAI
-299 AALFVSGR
+299 ASVYVSGR
-307 VSDRIGRRRPVLVVL
+307 VSDRIGKRRPILIALLV
-322 LLLGGC
+322 LGGC
-328 GTLLAVFVSPWVGLG
+328 GTLLAVFVSPWAGLG

-355 SPVFWTIPQS
+355 SPIFWTIPQS

-378 INSIGNLGGFVAPTA
+378 VNSIGNLGGFVAPTA
-393 FGIIEDTTGSTKGGL
+393 FGLIEDATGSTKGGL

-436 RPAKAVAAPAPET
+436 KPAKAPVTPEPRA
-449 TPGAARTRSR
+449 TPGAART
-459 VLPPPDATR
+459 AR
-468 PAPPHRRWRG
+468 P
-478 AHWRGPHHARERTVT
+478 GP
-493 ASTVSTDVPGATDVP
+493 
-508 VMPADERTHR
+508 
-518 HVPPEGS
+518 
-525 HRHPQVDPLAA
+525 AA
-536 LRTPQDPPWDV
+536 
-547 YLTGTVFLDVIFTG
+547 
-561 LDSAPVRGTESWARG
+561 A
-576 MGRARAASPTW
+576 
-587 RPRWPVSACAPR
+587 
-599 WPPPSATTTT
+599 
-609 ATTAGTRSPRA
+609 
-620 RASTCP
+620 
-626 RPAPCPAGTRR
+626 

>member
-1 MSAEVPEVHSPAV
+1 M
-14 QSAVRKIF
+14 
-22 RRVVPLFF
+22 VPLFF

-114 FYALRFLLGVAEAG
+114 FYALRFLLGAAEAG

-144 HRGRATSIF
+144 HRGRATSVF

-165 PVSGALMELH
+165 PVSGALMEMH
-175 GIWGHAGWQWMFFI
+175 GVWGHAGWQWMFFI

-196 YRFLDSGVEQATWL
+196 LGFVVYRFLDSSVESATWL
-210 TDEEKSGLV
+210 TDEEKAGLTAV
-219 AAIDAEQDER
+219 IDAEQA
-229 DARRGGKAARVS
+229 ARETTRGTARVS

-284 FQVGLLTAVPWLCAL
+284 FQVGLLTSVPWLCAI
-299 AALFVSGR
+299 AAVYVSGR
-307 VSDRIGRRRPVLVVL
+307 VSDRIGKRRPVLVTL
-322 LLLGGC
+322 LVLGGC
-328 GTLLAVFVSPWVGLG
+328 GTLLAVFVSPWAGLG

-393 FGIIEDTTGSTKGGL
+393 FGIIEDATGSTKGGL

-436 RPAKAVAAPAPET
+436 RRAQAPAAGTPGTAPDT
-449 TPGAARTRSR
+449 TPGVARTG
-459 VLPPPDATR
+459 R
-468 PAPPHRRWRG
+468 PG
-478 AHWRGPHHARERTVT
+478 
-493 ASTVSTDVPGATDVP
+493 
-508 VMPADERTHR
+508 
-518 HVPPEGS
+518 
-525 HRHPQVDPLAA
+525 
-536 LRTPQDPPWDV
+536 
-547 YLTGTVFLDVIFTG
+547 
-561 LDSAPVRGTESWARG
+561 
-576 MGRARAASPTW
+576 
-587 RPRWPVSACAPR
+587 
-599 WPPPSATTTT
+599 T
-609 ATTAGTRSPRA
+609 ATA
-620 RASTCP
+620 
-626 RPAPCPAGTRR
+626 

>member
-1 MSAEVPEVHSPAV
+1 
-14 QSAVRKIF
+14 
-22 RRVVPLFF
+22 
-30 VMFVANYMDRV
+30 
-41 NLGFAQDELRADV
+41 
-54 GLSAAAFG
+54 
-62 LGAGIFFIAYA
+62 
-73 IFEVPSNMLMERFG
+73 MLMERFG

-196 YRFLDSGVEQATWL
+196 LGFVVYRFLDSGVEQATWL

-229 DARRGGKAARVS
+229 DARRGGKAAGVS

-436 RPAKAVAAPAPET
+436 RPTRAVAAPAPET
-449 TPGAARTRSR
+449 TPGAARTAQ
-459 VLPPPDATR
+459 PGPAT
-468 PAPPHRRWRG
+468 A
-478 AHWRGPHHARERTVT
+478 
-493 ASTVSTDVPGATDVP
+493 
-508 VMPADERTHR
+508 
-518 HVPPEGS
+518 
-525 HRHPQVDPLAA
+525 
-536 LRTPQDPPWDV
+536 
-547 YLTGTVFLDVIFTG
+547 
-561 LDSAPVRGTESWARG
+561 
-576 MGRARAASPTW
+576 
-587 RPRWPVSACAPR
+587 
-599 WPPPSATTTT
+599 
-609 ATTAGTRSPRA
+609 
-620 RASTCP
+620 
-626 RPAPCPAGTRR
+626 

>member
-1 MSAEVPEVHSPAV
+1 MHSPAV

-153 LMGSGTATVIVG
+153 LMGSGTATVVVG
-165 PVSGALMELH
+165 PVSGALMEMH

-189 EGVFSVV
+189 EGVFSVVLGFVV

-229 DARRGGKAARVS
+229 DARRGEKAARVS

-299 AALFVSGR
+299 VALFLSGR
-307 VSDRIGRRRPVLVVL
+307 VSDRIGKRRPVLVVL

-436 RPAKAVAAPAPET
+436 RPDRAAAAPAPEA
-449 TPGAARTRSR
+449 TPGAARTAQ
-459 VLPPPDATR
+459 PGPAT
-468 PAPPHRRWRG
+468 A
-478 AHWRGPHHARERTVT
+478 
-493 ASTVSTDVPGATDVP
+493 
-508 VMPADERTHR
+508 
-518 HVPPEGS
+518 
-525 HRHPQVDPLAA
+525 
-536 LRTPQDPPWDV
+536 
-547 YLTGTVFLDVIFTG
+547 
-561 LDSAPVRGTESWARG
+561 
-576 MGRARAASPTW
+576 
-587 RPRWPVSACAPR
+587 
-599 WPPPSATTTT
+599 
-609 ATTAGTRSPRA
+609 
-620 RASTCP
+620 
-626 RPAPCPAGTRR
+626 

>member
-1 MSAEVPEVHSPAV
+1 MHSPAV

-196 YRFLDSGVEQATWL
+196 LGFVVYRFLDSGVEQATWL

-229 DARRGGKAARVS
+229 DARRGGKAAGVS

-307 VSDRIGRRRPVLVVL
+307 VSDRIGRRRPVLAVL

-449 TPGAARTRSR
+449 TPGAARTAQ
-459 VLPPPDATR
+459 PGPAT
-468 PAPPHRRWRG
+468 A
-478 AHWRGPHHARERTVT
+478 
-493 ASTVSTDVPGATDVP
+493 
-508 VMPADERTHR
+508 
-518 HVPPEGS
+518 
-525 HRHPQVDPLAA
+525 
-536 LRTPQDPPWDV
+536 
-547 YLTGTVFLDVIFTG
+547 
-561 LDSAPVRGTESWARG
+561 
-576 MGRARAASPTW
+576 
-587 RPRWPVSACAPR
+587 
-599 WPPPSATTTT
+599 
-609 ATTAGTRSPRA
+609 
-620 RASTCP
+620 
-626 RPAPCPAGTRR
+626 

>member
-1 MSAEVPEVHSPAV
+1 M
-14 QSAVRKIF
+14 
-22 RRVVPLFF
+22 
-30 VMFVANYMDRV
+30 
-41 NLGFAQDELRADV
+41 
-54 GLSAAAFG
+54 
-62 LGAGIFFIAYA
+62 
-73 IFEVPSNMLMERFG
+73 
-87 AKVWLT
+87 WLT

-107 FVDSVEM
+107 FVNSVEM

-165 PVSGALMELH
+165 PISGALMEMH
-175 GIWGHAGWQWMFFI
+175 GIWGHAGWQWMFFV
-189 EGVFSVV
+189 EGVFSVVLGFVV

-219 AAIDAEQDER
+219 AAIDAEQEER
-229 DARRGGKAARVS
+229 DARRGEKAARVS

-299 AALFVSGR
+299 VALFVSGR

-393 FGIIEDTTGSTKGGL
+393 FGIIEDSTGSTKGGL

-422 LLVRGGGRNDRVRT
+422 LLVRGGGRNDRVRA
-436 RPAKAVAAPAPET
+436 RPAKAPAAAAPES
-449 TPGAARTRSR
+449 TPGAARRAD
-459 VLPPPDATR
+459 PG
-468 PAPPHRRWRG
+468 PAP
-478 AHWRGPHHARERTVT
+478 A
-493 ASTVSTDVPGATDVP
+493 
-508 VMPADERTHR
+508 
-518 HVPPEGS
+518 
-525 HRHPQVDPLAA
+525 
-536 LRTPQDPPWDV
+536 
-547 YLTGTVFLDVIFTG
+547 
-561 LDSAPVRGTESWARG
+561 
-576 MGRARAASPTW
+576 
-587 RPRWPVSACAPR
+587 
-599 WPPPSATTTT
+599 
-609 ATTAGTRSPRA
+609 
-620 RASTCP
+620 
-626 RPAPCPAGTRR
+626 

>member
-1 MSAEVPEVHSPAV
+1 MHSPAV

-196 YRFLDSGVEQATWL
+196 LGFVVYRFLDSGVEQATWL

-229 DARRGGKAARVS
+229 DARRGGKAAGVS

-436 RPAKAVAAPAPET
+436 RPARAVAAPAPET
-449 TPGAARTRSR
+449 TPGAART
-459 VLPPPDATR
+459 
-468 PAPPHRRWRG
+468 
-478 AHWRGPHHARERTVT
+478 
-493 ASTVSTDVPGATDVP
+493 
-508 VMPADERTHR
+508 
-518 HVPPEGS
+518 
-525 HRHPQVDPLAA
+525 
-536 LRTPQDPPWDV
+536 
-547 YLTGTVFLDVIFTG
+547 
-561 LDSAPVRGTESWARG
+561 
-576 MGRARAASPTW
+576 
-587 RPRWPVSACAPR
+587 
-599 WPPPSATTTT
+599 
-609 ATTAGTRSPRA
+609 
-620 RASTCP
+620 
-626 RPAPCPAGTRR
+626 

>member
-1 MSAEVPEVHSPAV
+1 M
-14 QSAVRKIF
+14 
-22 RRVVPLFF
+22 VPLFF

-41 NLGFAQDELRADV
+41 NLGFAQDQLRADV

-107 FVDSVEM
+107 FVNSPGM

-144 HRGRATSIF
+144 HRGRATSVF

-165 PVSGALMELH
+165 PVSGALLEMH
-175 GIWGHAGWQWMFFI
+175 GLWGHSGWQWMFFV

-196 YRFLDSGVEQATWL
+196 LGFVVYRYLDSGIEQATWL
-210 TDEEKSGLV
+210 TDEEKAGLV
-219 AAIDAEQDER
+219 TTIDAEQDAR
-229 DARRGGKAARVS
+229 DAQRGTSARVS

-275 VDDIGGVSD
+275 VDDIGGLSD
-284 FQVGLLTAVPWLCAL
+284 FQVGLLTSVPWICAI
-299 AALFVSGR
+299 AAVYVSGR
-307 VSDRIGRRRPVLVVL
+307 ISDRIGKRRPVLMVL
-322 LLLGGC
+322 LLIGGC

-343 ALCLAAM
+343 ALCLAAV

-378 INSIGNLGGFVAPTA
+378 VNSIGNLGGFVAPTA

-408 VGLTVVGFLAALSV
+408 VGLTVVGFLAAVSV
-422 LLVRGGGRNDRVRT
+422 LLVRGGGRNDRIRT
-436 RPAKAVAAPAPET
+436 RTARGPVEPAPEAVQGAGST
-449 TPGAARTRSR
+449 ARPG
-459 VLPPPDATR
+459 P
-468 PAPPHRRWRG
+468 G
-478 AHWRGPHHARERTVT
+478 T
-493 ASTVSTDVPGATDVP
+493 A
-508 VMPADERTHR
+508 
-518 HVPPEGS
+518 
-525 HRHPQVDPLAA
+525 
-536 LRTPQDPPWDV
+536 
-547 YLTGTVFLDVIFTG
+547 
-561 LDSAPVRGTESWARG
+561 
-576 MGRARAASPTW
+576 
-587 RPRWPVSACAPR
+587 
-599 WPPPSATTTT
+599 
-609 ATTAGTRSPRA
+609 
-620 RASTCP
+620 
-626 RPAPCPAGTRR
+626 

>member
-1 MSAEVPEVHSPAV
+1 MHSPAV

-62 LGAGIFFIAYA
+62 LGAGVFFIAYA

-196 YRFLDSGVEQATWL
+196 LGFVVYRFLDSGVEQATWL

-229 DARRGGKAARVS
+229 DARRGGKAAGVS

-436 RPAKAVAAPAPET
+436 RPARAVAAPAPET
-449 TPGAARTRSR
+449 TPGAARTAQ
-459 VLPPPDATR
+459 PGPAT
-468 PAPPHRRWRG
+468 A
-478 AHWRGPHHARERTVT
+478 
-493 ASTVSTDVPGATDVP
+493 
-508 VMPADERTHR
+508 
-518 HVPPEGS
+518 
-525 HRHPQVDPLAA
+525 
-536 LRTPQDPPWDV
+536 
-547 YLTGTVFLDVIFTG
+547 
-561 LDSAPVRGTESWARG
+561 
-576 MGRARAASPTW
+576 
-587 RPRWPVSACAPR
+587 
-599 WPPPSATTTT
+599 
-609 ATTAGTRSPRA
+609 
-620 RASTCP
+620 
-626 RPAPCPAGTRR
+626 

>member
-1 MSAEVPEVHSPAV
+1 MHSPAV

-87 AKVWLT
+87 PKVWLT

-165 PVSGALMELH
+165 PVSGALMEMH

-189 EGVFSVV
+189 EGVFSVVLGFVV

-219 AAIDAEQDER
+219 AAIDAEQDAR

-307 VSDRIGRRRPVLVVL
+307 VSDRIGKRRPVLVVL

-422 LLVRGGGRNDRVRT
+422 LLVRGGGRNDRVRA
-436 RPAKAVAAPAPET
+436 RPARAAAAPAPET
-449 TPGAARTRSR
+449 TPGAARTAHSG
-459 VLPPPDATR
+459 PAT
-468 PAPPHRRWRG
+468 A
-478 AHWRGPHHARERTVT
+478 
-493 ASTVSTDVPGATDVP
+493 
-508 VMPADERTHR
+508 
-518 HVPPEGS
+518 
-525 HRHPQVDPLAA
+525 
-536 LRTPQDPPWDV
+536 
-547 YLTGTVFLDVIFTG
+547 
-561 LDSAPVRGTESWARG
+561 
-576 MGRARAASPTW
+576 
-587 RPRWPVSACAPR
+587 
-599 WPPPSATTTT
+599 
-609 ATTAGTRSPRA
+609 
-620 RASTCP
+620 
-626 RPAPCPAGTRR
+626 